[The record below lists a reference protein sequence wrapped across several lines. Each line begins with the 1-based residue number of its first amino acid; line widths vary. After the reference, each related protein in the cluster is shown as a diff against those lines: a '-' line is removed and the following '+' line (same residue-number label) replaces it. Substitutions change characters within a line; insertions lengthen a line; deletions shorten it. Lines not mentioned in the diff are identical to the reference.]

1 MKIDAKQVR
10 AAVDARAQAAWDLAM
25 DVWRA
30 AELNWRESISAEAT
44 ARALEAQGFTVE
56 RGACGMA
63 TALTASW
70 GTTGPLI
77 AFLGEY
83 DALPGLSQE
92 AGQPSQAPVCENAPG
107 HGCGHSLLGAAA
119 FAAAAALKSLVEAG
133 AVQCR
138 IRYYGCPA
146 EEDGGGKVFF
156 ARAGAFSDVDAVFA
170 WHPGDANY
178 VSGQGCLA
186 VTGVLYR
193 FTGRTAHA
201 AAAPFAGRSAL
212 DACELMNVGCNYL
225 REHILPTARLHY
237 AYRDTGGTAPNVVPE
252 KACLHYY
259 IRAPKVADMLEI
271 KQRVDDVA
279 RGAALMTGT
288 QLTITEVDGFSD
300 YVPNRILSQL
310 LCDCLAEVGAPAWDE
325 ADKALAARFAATLS
339 DAERRANLGGTAA
352 ASHLPVSAYWDK
364 LLDDGVAPYVHQPQV
379 AEPGSTDVGD
389 VSYCAPTAQLYCAM
403 EALGTGGHTWQMTAQ
418 AASPL
423 GRKGMLTAAAVLAL
437 AAARAAA
444 DPALLA
450 RAKQEHAES
459 CPDGYRCP
467 MPENAKPQP
476 AE

>member
-1 MKIDAKQVR
+1 MIDAKQVR
-10 AAVDARAQAAWDLAM
+10 AVVDAKAQAAWDLALRIW
-25 DVWRA
+25 DA
-30 AELNWRESISAEAT
+30 AELNWREQKSAEAV
-44 ARALEAQGFTVE
+44 AKALEAEGFAVE
-56 RGACGMA
+56 RGACGME
-63 TALTASW
+63 TALVASF
-70 GTTGPLI
+70 GAEGPLI

-83 DALPGLSQE
+83 DALPGLSQRAGE
-92 AGQPSQAPVCENAPG
+92 AAHQPVCENAPG
-107 HGCGHSLLGAAA
+107 HGCGHNLLGAGS
-119 FAAAAALKSLVEAG
+119 FAAAAALKALVEQG
-133 AVQCR
+133 AVRCR
-138 IRYYGCPA
+138 IQYFGCPA

-156 ARAGAFSDVDAVFA
+156 ARAGAFSGVDAVFA

-225 REHILPTARLHY
+225 REHIPPTARLHY

-259 IRAPKVADMLEI
+259 IRAPKVADMLDV
-271 KQRVDDVA
+271 KRRVDDVA

-288 QLTITEVDGFSD
+288 QLAITEVDGFSD
-300 YVPNRILSQL
+300 YVPNRTLSEL
-310 LCDCLAEVGAPAWDE
+310 LCDCLAEVGAPAWSD
-325 ADKALAARFAATLS
+325 ADKALAAQFQATLS
-339 DAERRANLGGTAA
+339 GAELRANLTTTCA
-352 ASHLPVSAYWDK
+352 ASHLPLSHYEKSV
-364 LLDDGVAPYVHQPQV
+364 LDGGVAPYVHQPEI

-423 GRKGMLTAAAVLAL
+423 GRKGMLTAAAALAL
-437 AAARAAA
+437 AAARAAE

-450 RAKQEHAES
+450 RAQAEHTES
-459 CPDGYRCP
+459 CPGGYLCP
-467 MPENAKPQP
+467 MPENAAPQP